1 MPSGD
6 ADIRI
11 IRDFA
16 IVSARRA
23 VVFGASGGIGG
34 AFARQLADDGWQ
46 VHAGARSAP
55 GHAADGIEPFHFDYA
70 DEASIANAA
79 EQIGNEPLDLV
90 FVATG
95 ILHSDDFGPEKA
107 WSMIDGTAMANVFAV
122 NTIGPALVAKH
133 FLGRLHRER
142 RSVFAALGARV
153 GSIGDNRMGGW
164 HSYRA
169 SKAALVMLVKD
180 FAIELARRNPQA
192 IAVTLHPGTV
202 ATALS
207 APFQGN
213 VAADKLFTPEFSA
226 ERLRTVIDGLTRED
240 SGRHFAWD
248 GALIPD

>member
-1 MPSGD
+1 M
-6 ADIRI
+6 
-11 IRDFA
+11 
-16 IVSARRA
+16 SARRA
-23 VVFGASGGIGG
+23 VVFGASGGVGG
-34 AFARQLADDGWQ
+34 AFARQLAREGWD
-46 VHAGARSAP
+46 VHAGGRSEL
-55 GHAADGIEPFHFDYA
+55 GYAAEGIEPFHFDYA
-70 DEASIANAA
+70 NEASIARAA
-79 EQIGNEPLDLV
+79 EEIGREPLDLV

-95 ILHSDDFGPEKA
+95 ILHGEGFGPEKA
-107 WSMIDGTAMANVFAV
+107 WSMIDGAAMAQVLAV

-133 FLGRLHRER
+133 FLGLLHRER

-153 GSIGDNRMGGW
+153 GSIGDNRLGGW

-213 VAADKLFTPEFSA
+213 VADDKLFTPEFSA
-226 ERLRTVIDGLTRED
+226 ERLRMVIDGLTQED